1 MEKRDVME
9 DVTQYKFGS
18 KKWQNVMLKNIM
30 EKFGKNEELDSF
42 EKAFLEVQSEHIN
55 RKMKKVV

>member
-1 MEKRDVME
+1 ME